1 VSPGRSSPSPA
12 SLFHQA
18 DAILDAA
25 LDLSNDDRAGF
36 VERACE
42 GNGALRSLV
51 ERLLRAH
58 AREDGVLSG
67 RAIDLAQ
74 PLLVQPDEPR
84 AAGPSA
90 PLPGRIGPFR
100 IVRELGRGGMGI
112 VYLAQRDDAPADPPV
127 ALKVLRDGAFA
138 GGSALRRFLAE
149 RHIVARLE
157 HPHVARLLETGI
169 TPDGTPFFAMAHCTG
184 GSLAERLARGPL
196 AVPDA
201 VRIARQLAGALSA
214 AHALGIVHRDV
225 KPANVLFD
233 GTGGA
238 QLTDFGI
245 AKLLDHEST
254 QSGTLIGTPSHLAPE
269 QLRASGVDHRA
280 DLWTLGVT
288 LYQMLAGRR
297 PFDGPTYA
305 AVLHAVLS
313 VEPEP
318 LWRVAADVPVALDAL
333 VRHLLQK
340 DPDARPQHADEVERA
355 LAAIASDPHAA
366 YAPPPTPLTPTVS
379 TPSIRTRPVAV
390 AVLPLVNTGGNPDDA
405 PLSDGLTDELIGALG
420 RVRGI
425 RVTARTTAFALRGK
439 NLDARTVAHMLGV
452 THLLEGSVRR
462 AGDRLKVSVQLVRA
476 ADESV
481 VWSDTYDRQLADV
494 FAVQEEVARAIVA
507 ALPSAFEA
515 AEGAR
520 LAARPRDIA
529 AYETFL
535 KGRFFMERRTTP
547 DLIRA
552 AEYFEQAVADDPTYA
567 EAYAGLAD
575 AHVMLV
581 VFGSQSPRHHLPRV
595 RSAIAEALRQGDGI
609 AAVHASHGNVL
620 SAVEWQWTA
629 AERALQRAI
638 ELDPA
643 YVTARLYLSI
653 VLQHLGRCDEAIVVA
668 TQGLALDPLS
678 PPLNMTLGRA
688 YLHAGRPA
696 EALRPLQTAI
706 EIAPGFAFAQ
716 RQLGDALLLVGR
728 TAEALEALRRAA
740 ASNAPNDLGHL
751 AYGLARAGERAEA
764 ESIVHGLLARE
775 ASGYLPP
782 YGIAA
787 AYAGLDAPD
796 AAMDWLERGFAERAG
811 SMNCVKVAPHFA
823 GMRANPR
830 FVDLLRRMDLL
841 GPPA

>member
-1 VSPGRSSPSPA
+1 VPSSA
-12 SLFHQA
+12 SLFRQA

-25 LDLSNDDRAGF
+25 LDLSNGDRAAF

-42 GNGALRSLV
+42 GNTSLRSLV

-84 AAGPSA
+84 TASPSA
-90 PLPGRIGPFR
+90 PVPGRIGPFR

-112 VYLAQRDDAPADPPV
+112 VYLAQRDDAPDDPPV
-127 ALKVLRDGAFA
+127 ALKVLRDGAYA

-196 AVPDA
+196 VVTDA
-201 VRIARQLAGALSA
+201 VRIARQLAGALGA

-233 GTGGA
+233 GTGAA

-245 AKLLDHEST
+245 AKLLDQETT
-254 QSGTLIGTPSHLAPE
+254 QSGALVGTPSHLAPE
-269 QLRASGVDHRA
+269 QLRGSGVDHRA

-288 LYQMLAGRR
+288 LYQMLSGRR

-318 LWRVAADVPVALDAL
+318 LWRAAADVPLALDAL

-340 DPDARPQHADEVERA
+340 DPDARPQQADDVERA
-355 LAAIASDPHAA
+355 LAAIASNPHAA
-366 YAPPPTPLTPTVS
+366 YASPPTPTTPTVS
-379 TPSIRTRPVAV
+379 MPSVRTRPVAV
-390 AVLPLVNTGGNPDDA
+390 AVLPLVNTSGNPDDA

-420 RVRGI
+420 KVPGI

-476 ADESV
+476 ADASV
-481 VWSDTYDRQLADV
+481 VWSDAHDRQLADV

-515 AEGAR
+515 SEGAR
-520 LAARPRDIA
+520 LAARPRDVA
-529 AYETFL
+529 AYEMFL
-535 KGRFFMERRTTP
+535 KGRYFWERRTTL
-547 DLIRA
+547 DLLRA
-552 AEYFEQAVADDPTYA
+552 ADYFEQAVAADPGYA

-575 AHVMLV
+575 AHLLMVA
-581 VFGSQSPRHHLPRV
+581 FGSGSPHHHLPRV
-595 RSAIAEALRQGDGI
+595 RSAIAEALRLGEGI
-609 AAVHASHGNVL
+609 PAVLATYGNVL
-620 SAVEWQWTA
+620 GAAEWQWAA
-629 AERALQRAI
+629 AERTLRRAI

-643 YVTARLYLSI
+643 YVNAQLYLSI
-653 VLQHLGRCDEAIVVA
+653 NLQHLGRCDEAIAIA
-668 TQGLALDPLS
+668 TRALLLDPLS
-678 PPLNMTLGRA
+678 PPLNLTLGRA
-688 YLHAGRPA
+688 HLHAGRPA

-706 EIAPGFAFAQ
+706 EIAPGFTFAQ

-728 TAEALEALRRAA
+728 TAEAIETLRRSA
-740 ASNAPNDLGHL
+740 ASNAPGDLGHL
-751 AYGLARAGERAEA
+751 AYGLAVAGERAEA
-764 ESIVHGLLARE
+764 ELIVHGLLARE

-782 YGIAA
+782 YGVAA
-787 AYAGLDAPD
+787 AYAGLGRHD

-811 SMNCVKVAPHFA
+811 SMNCVKVAPQFA
-823 GMRANPR
+823 AMRATPR

-841 GPPA
+841 EPQP

>member
-1 VSPGRSSPSPA
+1 
-12 SLFHQA
+12 
-18 DAILDAA
+18 
-25 LDLSNDDRAGF
+25 
-36 VERACE
+36 
-42 GNGALRSLV
+42 
-51 ERLLRAH
+51 
-58 AREDGVLSG
+58 
-67 RAIDLAQ
+67 
-74 PLLVQPDEPR
+74 
-84 AAGPSA
+84 
-90 PLPGRIGPFR
+90 
-100 IVRELGRGGMGI
+100 
-112 VYLAQRDDAPADPPV
+112 
-127 ALKVLRDGAFA
+127 VLRDGAYA

-184 GSLAERLARGPL
+184 GSLAERIAHGPL

-201 VRIARQLAGALSA
+201 VRIARQLAGALGA

-225 KPANVLFD
+225 KPGNVLFD
-233 GTGGA
+233 AMGGA

-245 AKLLDHEST
+245 AKLLDQEST
-254 QSGTLIGTPSHLAPE
+254 QSGALVGTPSYLAPE
-269 QLRASGVDHRA
+269 QLRGSGVDHRA

-305 AVLHAVLS
+305 AVLHAVIS

-318 LWRVAADVPVALDAL
+318 LYRAVDDVPKALDEL

-340 DPDARPQHADEVERA
+340 DPGARPQHADEVERA
-355 LAAIASDPHAA
+355 LAAIATDPRAA
-366 YAPPPTPLTPTVS
+366 YAPPPTPMTPTVS
-379 TPSIRTRPVAV
+379 TPSMRTRPVAV
-390 AVLPLVNTGGNPDDA
+390 AVLPLVNTSGNPDDA

-481 VWSDTYDRQLADV
+481 VWSDAYDRQLADV

-520 LAARPRDIA
+520 LAARPRDVA
-529 AYETFL
+529 AYESYL
-535 KGRFFMERRTTP
+535 KGRYFWDRRTTP
-547 DLIRA
+547 DVRRA
-552 AEYFEQAVADDPTYA
+552 VEYFGQAVAADPTYA

-575 AHVMLV
+575 CLQLLV
-581 VFGSQSPRHHLPRV
+581 AIGSESPLHHLPRV
-595 RSAIAEALRQGDGI
+595 RSAIAEALRLGDGI

-620 SAVEWQWTA
+620 AAVEWQWEA
-629 AERALQRAI
+629 SERALRLAMD
-638 ELDPA
+638 LDPVNVNA
-643 YVTARLYLSI
+643 QLYLSI
-653 VLQHLGRCDEAIVVA
+653 LLQHLGRCDEAVAIA
-668 TQGLALDPLS
+668 TQALTLDPLS

-688 YLHAGRPA
+688 HLHAGRPA

-706 EIAPGFAFAQ
+706 EISPGFAYAQ
-716 RQLGDALLLVGR
+716 RQLGDALLLLGR
-728 TAEALEALRRAA
+728 TAEAIDALRRAA
-740 ASNAPNDLGHL
+740 ASDAPNDLGHL

-787 AYAGLDAPD
+787 AYAGLGAHD
-796 AAMDWLERGFAERAG
+796 AAMDWLERGFAEHAG

-823 GMRANPR
+823 GMRATPR
-830 FVDLLRRMDLL
+830 FVNLLRRMDLL

>member
-1 VSPGRSSPSPA
+1 VPSSA
-12 SLFHQA
+12 SLFRQA

-25 LDLSNDDRAGF
+25 LDLSNGDRAAF

-42 GNGALRSLV
+42 GNGPLRSLV
-51 ERLLRAH
+51 DRLLRAH

-67 RAIDLAQ
+67 RAIDLAR

-84 AAGPSA
+84 SPAPTA
-90 PLPGRIGPFR
+90 PLPRRIGPFL
-100 IVRELGRGGMGI
+100 ILRELGRGGMGI
-112 VYLAQRDDAPADPPV
+112 VYLAQRDDAPDSPPV
-127 ALKVLRDGAFA
+127 ALKVLRDGAYA

-184 GSLAERLARGPL
+184 GSLAERLAQGPL

-201 VRIARQLAGALSA
+201 VRIARQLAGALGA

-233 GTGGA
+233 ATGGA

-245 AKLLDHEST
+245 AKLLDQEST
-254 QSGTLIGTPSHLAPE
+254 QSGALVGTPSHLAPE
-269 QLRASGVDHRA
+269 QLRGSGVDHRA

-318 LWRVAADVPVALDAL
+318 IGRAADGVPLALEAL

-340 DPDARPQHADEVERA
+340 DPGARPQHADDVERA
-355 LAAIASDPHAA
+355 LAAIATDPHAA
-366 YAPPPTPLTPTVS
+366 YAPSPTPMTPTVS
-379 TPSIRTRPVAV
+379 TPSMRTRPVAV
-390 AVLPLVNTGGNPDDA
+390 AVLPLVNTGGSPDDA
-405 PLSDGLTDELIGALG
+405 PLCDGLTDELIGALG

-425 RVTARTTAFALRGK
+425 RVTARTTTFALRGK

-481 VWSDTYDRQLADV
+481 TWSGAYDRQLADV

-507 ALPSAFEA
+507 ALPSAFEG
-515 AEGAR
+515 AEGAP
-520 LAARPRDIA
+520 LAARPRDVV

-535 KGRFFMERRTTP
+535 KGRYFWERRTTP
-547 DLIRA
+547 DLLRA
-552 AEYFEQAVADDPTYA
+552 AEYFGQAVAADPTYA

-575 AHVMLV
+575 AHLLLV
-581 VFGSQSPRHHLPRV
+581 AFGGQSPQHHVPRV
-595 RSAIAEALRQGDGI
+595 RSAIAEALRLGEGI
-609 AAVHASHGNVL
+609 AAVHATHGNVL
-620 SAVEWQWTA
+620 SAVEWQWEA
-629 AERALQRAI
+629 SERALRLAM
-638 ELDPA
+638 ELDPGH
-643 YVTARLYLSI
+643 VNARLYLAI
-653 VLQHLGRCDEAIVVA
+653 LLQHLGRCDEAIAVA
-668 TQGLALDPLS
+668 TQALTLDPLS
-678 PPLNMTLGRA
+678 PALNMTLGRA
-688 YLHAGRPA
+688 HLHAGRPA
-696 EALRPLQTAI
+696 EALRPMQTAI
-706 EIAPGFAFAQ
+706 EIAPGFAYAQ
-716 RQLGDALLLVGR
+716 RQLGDALLQVGR
-728 TAEALEALRRAA
+728 TTEAIDAFRRAA
-740 ASNAPNDLGHL
+740 ASDAPGDLGHL

-764 ESIVHGLLARE
+764 ELIVHGLLARE

-782 YGIAA
+782 YGVAA
-787 AYAGLDAPD
+787 AYAGLGAHD
-796 AAMDWLERGFAERAG
+796 AAMDWLERGYAERAG
-811 SMNCVKVAPHFA
+811 GMNCVKVAPHFA
-823 GMRANPR
+823 AMRATPR
-830 FVDLLRRMDLL
+830 FVSLLGRMDLL
-841 GPPA
+841 DSPA